1 MSKAKNRGCLCL
13 VLHAHLPYV
22 RHPEHEFF
30 LEENWLFEAITETYI
45 PLLDLFHRLVNDGVD
60 FRITLSLSPPLLEMF
75 NDTLLRDRYARHIE
89 RLIELSEQETR
100 RTRRDI
106 HFGPVAKM
114 YRERF
119 RRAHHLFHKVFRKDL
134 SSAFR
139 ELQENGQVRIITTTA
154 THAFLPLLSGLP
166 KAVRAQIGRGV
177 SYYRKVFG
185 REPGGIWLP
194 ECGFAPGFDRYLF
207 DESLTFF
214 FLDTHGVLHG
224 RPSPLSGVYEPVAC
238 PSGVMAFGRD
248 AETSEQVW
256 SSVAGYPG
264 DPDYRDFYRDIGF
277 DLELDYVR
285 SYLKPF
291 AAKTFTGLKY
301 YRITG
306 GTGPKSPY
314 VIQRAEKKAAEH
326 AQHFILERE
335 KQIQRLSEMYGIC
348 PVINAIY
355 DAELFGHWWFE
366 GPEWLNRVLR
376 GIHDGQGSLMTITPE
391 DYMEESSRNQL
402 KNVNC
407 EPSLS
412 SWGERGYS
420 DVWVNS
426 TNDYTCRHILK
437 AAERMIY
444 LAEKFPMAE
453 GVMKRALNQAAR
465 EVLLSQ
471 HSDWAFM
478 INAGASKEYAAKRFE
493 EHISRFSR
501 LFQSILSRDIPEPW
515 LTEVEAKDRI
525 FRDIDYLDFNQT

>member
-1 MSKAKNRGCLCL
+1 MSGVKNRGYLCL

-45 PLLDLFHRLVNDGVD
+45 PLLDLFFQLVNDGVD

-75 NDTLLRDRYARHIE
+75 NDTLLRERYGRHIE
-89 RLIELSEQETR
+89 RLIDLSEQETL

-106 HFGPVAKM
+106 HFGPIAKM

-119 RRAHHLFHKVFRKDL
+119 KASHHLFHEVFRRDL

-139 ELQENGQVRIITTTA
+139 ELQESGHVRIITTTA
-154 THAFLPLLSGLP
+154 THAFLPLLAGLP
-166 KAVRAQIGRGV
+166 KAVRGQIRIGV
-177 SYYRKVFG
+177 SHYRKVFG
-185 REPGGIWLP
+185 RSPGGIWLP
-194 ECGFAPGFDRYLF
+194 ECGFAPGFDGYLSG
-207 DESLTFF
+207 EGIRFF
-214 FLDTHGVLHG
+214 FLDTHGIDHG
-224 RPSPLSGVYEPVAC
+224 RPSPRCGVYEPVVC

-248 AETSEQVW
+248 PETSDQVW
-256 SSVAGYPG
+256 SSAAGYPG

-277 DLELDYVR
+277 DLDLDYVR

-306 GTGPKSPY
+306 RSGPKRPY
-314 VIQRAEKKAAEH
+314 VKRRADKKAGEH

-335 KQIQRLSEMYGIC
+335 KQVQRLTQTYGIC

-376 GIHDGQGSLMTITPE
+376 GIDERKGNLMTITPE
-391 DYMEESSRNQL
+391 GYMEESSRNQL
-402 KNVNC
+402 KIQEC
-407 EPSLS
+407 EPLLS

-420 DVWVNS
+420 EVWVNNS
-426 TNDYTCRHILK
+426 NDYTCRHILK

-444 LAEKFPMAE
+444 LAEKFPRAE
-453 GVMKRALNQAAR
+453 GVLKRALNQAAR

-471 HSDWAFM
+471 HSDWPFI
-478 INAGASKEYAAKRFE
+478 INAGTAKEYAAKRFE
-493 EHISRFSR
+493 EHIGRFSR
-501 LFQSILSRDIPEPW
+501 LYQSILSDDIPEEW
-515 LTEVEAKDRI
+515 LTEVEEKDNI